1 MIMEISYYKICWFFL
16 EISALLQLHP
26 KYSLA
31 LEGVQDETESQDLKS
46 GDESDLKDRMGLI
59 EAQNQKQQRHIENFE
74 KLLVE
79 EKNFSKQLNDRIS
92 KLEAKPAQCTT
103 KSEEFLERPKRPFRL
118 LPSPNINA

>member
-16 EISALLQLHP
+16 EISTLLQLHP

-31 LEGVQDETESQDLKS
+31 LEGVQDENESQDLKL
-46 GDESDLKDRMGLI
+46 GDESDLKERMGLI
-59 EAQNQKQQRHIENFE
+59 EAQNQQQQRHIENLE

-92 KLEAKPAQCTT
+92 KLEAKTAQCTT
-103 KSEEFLERPKRPFRL
+103 KSEEFLE
-118 LPSPNINA
+118 